1 MAVRARVKIIEV
13 KSFEE
18 VEKKV
23 NDFLAFSEDIEHV
36 ARIVYQLEYNVVIV
50 EYYVFAK
57 EREGEREIILTE
69 YDDDDYDVPITI
81 STNPYLNWWLRFF
94 FPNL

>member
-1 MAVRARVKIIEV
+1 M
-13 KSFEE
+13 
-18 VEKKV
+18 
-23 NDFLAFSEDIEHV
+23 
-36 ARIVYQLEYNVVIV
+36 
-50 EYYVFAK
+50 FAK